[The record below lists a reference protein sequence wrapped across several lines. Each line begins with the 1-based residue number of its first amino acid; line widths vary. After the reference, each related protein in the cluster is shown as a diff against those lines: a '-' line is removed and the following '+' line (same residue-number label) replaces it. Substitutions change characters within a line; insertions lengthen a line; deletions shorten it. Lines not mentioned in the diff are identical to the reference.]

1 MGPDGMILVVVNS
14 ITPIATSVFFKIFKK
29 TQKFYKKSVLQLQ
42 KWDMKYFPKPKKKE
56 KLAILW
62 EYSSKK
68 LNNFLANYY
77 YYLHWT
83 FKIFHFVK
91 GLKSFAKSNE
101 NRGKKKV
108 NLPPPLYKFH

>member
-1 MGPDGMILVVVNS
+1 
-14 ITPIATSVFFKIFKK
+14 
-29 TQKFYKKSVLQLQ
+29 
-42 KWDMKYFPKPKKKE
+42 MKYIPKPKKK

-77 YYLHWT
+77 YYYLHWT
-83 FKIFHFVK
+83 FKFSHFVQ
-91 GLKSFAKSNE
+91 GLKSFTKSNE

-108 NLPPPLYKFH
+108 NLLPPLYKFH